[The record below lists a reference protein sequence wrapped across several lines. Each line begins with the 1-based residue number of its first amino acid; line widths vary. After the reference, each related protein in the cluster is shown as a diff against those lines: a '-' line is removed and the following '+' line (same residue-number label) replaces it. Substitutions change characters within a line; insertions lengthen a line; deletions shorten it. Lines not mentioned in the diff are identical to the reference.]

1 MRTIA
6 KIVLTILVF
15 IVATPISVAAK
26 EVPFLNIILLAGIVG
41 GIVAIWKYNPNK
53 ETINNNKEIDKI
65 KDPFNLDKS

>member
-1 MRTIA
+1 MRIIA

-53 ETINNNKEIDKI
+53 KTINNNKEIDKI

>member
-1 MRTIA
+1 MRIIA

-53 ETINNNKEIDKI
+53 ETNNNNKEIDKI
-65 KDPFNLDKS
+65 KDPFKLDKS

>member
-1 MRTIA
+1 MRIIA

>member
-1 MRTIA
+1 MRIIA

-15 IVATPISVAAK
+15 IVATPISVVAK
-26 EVPFLNIILLAGIVG
+26 EIPFLNIILLAGIVG

-53 ETINNNKEIDKI
+53 EKINNNKEIDNI

>member
-1 MRTIA
+1 MRIIA

-15 IVATPISVAAK
+15 IVATPISVVAK
-26 EVPFLNIILLAGIVG
+26 EIPFLNIILLAGIVG

-53 ETINNNKEIDKI
+53 EKININKEIDNI